1 MTAPFGV
8 TITQTPRKTRMRTR
22 TGFKDQHYP
31 NVLAGY
37 TTRDGYLGDP
47 TEAMSSLWYHDH
59 HLDFTAQN
67 VYKGMFGCYNLFDDK
82 DTGDETTG
90 LRLPSGDFDVPIFFN
105 DFLFDADCQQVFD
118 LFNLDGILGDRFL
131 ANGAIQ
137 PFFNVKKRRYRLRLY
152 NPGPSRWYEFALV
165 RRYANSCR
173 SGRSRSDGNLLPQA
187 IQVTSVR
194 VSVAERVD
202 IIVDFGKI
210 NASRRLSGQPAGAGE
225 RSWTDRQG
233 AHPRSADRTD
243 QPDRW
248 PRCRTD
254 SVDPAAAPLLICAT
268 LPDPDFNALLARAA
282 TAKTR
287 TWKFS
292 RSNGAWTVNG
302 KFFDENRVDA
312 AIPQESEEIWVIRN
326 PDDGWRHPV
335 HIHFEEHRTLSRNG
349 MLVMPN
355 TQFNASVD
363 YARKD
368 VVELNTNEEV
378 RIFMRFRDMKGRYV
392 MHCHNVVHE
401 DHAMMVRW
409 DIV

>member
-1 MTAPFGV
+1 
-8 TITQTPRKTRMRTR
+8 
-22 TGFKDQHYP
+22 
-31 NVLAGY
+31 
-37 TTRDGYLGDP
+37 
-47 TEAMSSLWYHDH
+47 MSSLWYHDH

-67 VYKGMFGCYNLFDDK
+67 VYKGLFGCYNMFDDR

-90 LRLPSGDFDVPIFFN
+90 LHLPSGDYDVPIFFN
-105 DFLFDADCQQVFD
+105 DFIFDADCQQVFD

-152 NPGPSRWYEFALV
+152 NPGPSRWYEFAL
-165 RRYANSCR
+165 YDGSKFLPFWQI
-173 SGRSRSDGNLLPQA
+173 SSDGNLLPQA

-194 VSVAERVD
+194 ISVAERAD

-210 NASRRLSGQPAGAGE
+210 NTSRVYLVNRLEQVNGRGPTGKVLTPGQAIIQINIGA
-225 RSWTDRQG
+225 T
-233 AHPRSADRTD
+233 A
-243 QPDRW
+243 PDY
-248 PRCRTD
+248 
-254 SVDPAAAPLLICAT
+254 SVDPAAAPLYLRA

-282 TAKTR
+282 KAKTR
-287 TWKFS
+287 TWEFS

-312 AIPQESEEIWVIRN
+312 AIPQESEEVWVIRN
-326 PDDGWRHPV
+326 PDNGWRHPV

-349 MLVMPN
+349 VLVKPN
-355 TQFNASVD
+355 AQFNASVD